1 MFAHANK
8 SPDSNLS
15 GRAVR
20 VSDEGSIRIIRL
32 QTSVDGGEGGCRT
45 RSFGE
50 GQAVAHL
57 TADDAFGAGDV
68 GANVKRCSWVYVVM
82 DYRITF

>member
-20 VSDEGSIRIIRL
+20 LSDEGAFALSGFKLRGWM
-32 QTSVDGGEGGCRT
+32 GGGGCRT
-45 RSFGE
+45 RFFGE
-50 GQAVAHL
+50 RQAVAHL

-68 GANVKRCSWVYVVM
+68 GANVKRCSLVRG
-82 DYRITF
+82 DGL

>member
-45 RSFGE
+45 RILEKGR
-50 GQAVAHL
+50 Q
-57 TADDAFGAGDV
+57 
-68 GANVKRCSWVYVVM
+68 
-82 DYRITF
+82 